1 MKKFRICLYVILFF
15 SCICIIVYALMYPG
29 LPDTIPIHWSVQG
42 SANGFIPKEL
52 FLALPVGI
60 SVICLYSLNYYK
72 KANCS
77 KQKDQIG
84 VVLILSIFLVT
95 TIGILIYYLLRF

>member
-1 MKKFRICLYVILFF
+1 MKKFRIFLYFILIF

-29 LPDTIPIHWSVQG
+29 LPDTIPIHWSAQG

-52 FLALPVGI
+52 FFALPVGI
-60 SVICLYSLNYYK
+60 IVICIYSLNYYR
-72 KANCS
+72 KANCR
-77 KQKDQIG
+77 KQKDRIG
-84 VVLILSIFLVT
+84 VVLILCIFLVT